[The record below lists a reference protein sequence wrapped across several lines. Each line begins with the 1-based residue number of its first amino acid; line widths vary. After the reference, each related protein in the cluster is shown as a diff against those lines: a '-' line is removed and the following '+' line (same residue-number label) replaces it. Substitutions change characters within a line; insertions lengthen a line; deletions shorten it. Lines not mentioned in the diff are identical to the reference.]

1 MLRTE
6 ERELG
11 RGFKWRGAF
20 RRMQEQL
27 LALEAHSQALELVY
41 PQVRAL
47 KMSCVISGTL
57 RENSCSGFESVGQ
70 PPVLLETLYRHA
82 MGELCWSFVNSSR

>member
-1 MLRTE
+1 MADALRAE

-27 LALEAHSQALELVY
+27 LALEADSKALELVY
-41 PQVRAL
+41 PQARDRILSAVFQ
-47 KMSCVISGTL
+47 VQTL
-57 RENSCSGFESVGQ
+57 R
-70 PPVLLETLYRHA
+70 
-82 MGELCWSFVNSSR
+82 

>member
-1 MLRTE
+1 MADSLRTE

-27 LALEAHSQALELVY
+27 LALEADSKALELVY
-41 PQVRAL
+41 PQARAPL
-47 KMSCVISGTL
+47 
-57 RENSCSGFESVGQ
+57 
-70 PPVLLETLYRHA
+70 
-82 MGELCWSFVNSSR
+82 